1 MGNKNF
7 VLVIKQHY
15 LLSFSSVE
23 SLLCQIVWSIL
34 LCRLLLLKWENKEQS
49 EYFFIHTKYVEK
61 IKVKLKLYDGGM
73 HLNKNKGRL
82 NKVFSVP

>member
-1 MGNKNF
+1 M
-7 VLVIKQHY
+7 
-15 LLSFSSVE
+15 
-23 SLLCQIVWSIL
+23 
-34 LCRLLLLKWENKEQS
+34 CRLLLLKWENKEQS

-73 HLNKNKGRL
+73 HLDENKGRL